1 MIYLLKNIRKRNI
14 IYFIFVICF
23 VILQVW
29 LELTLPEYTKALT
42 GAINSNTATM
52 DVVWKN
58 GGMMLLCAGGSMISA
73 LACGFCCAKVA
84 ADFAKTLREMLFHK
98 VNHFSTAD
106 INKFSVPSLITRT
119 TNDVVQ
125 LQMFVAMGTQMA
137 IKAPI
142 MAIWALTKISKTSV
156 AWTVSTG
163 VCIAIIVVTVLLVF
177 LLCFPKFKKIQKL
190 TDDLN
195 DATRENVSGVRVIRA
210 FNAEQFQNKKFDEV
224 NSNVTNTNLFTS
236 RIMGLMTPIM
246 TICMNGLTLAIYWI
260 GSNLI
265 NNSVD
270 DNIFVQIENRLDI
283 YSNMVVFSSYA
294 LQVVMSFMMLIMIFI
309 LMPRVLVSANR
320 IKEVL
325 KTEILIKDGNMDI
338 ATNEKGHIEFKNVS
352 FSYSDGEN
360 VAVSDIS
367 FEAKPG
373 QTIAFIGATGSG
385 KTTIMNLLNRF
396 YEATSGEILLN
407 GINIKDYKLEDL
419 RDRISIA
426 SQKAILFKGDIKSNI
441 TYGCDEQIDDNDPR
455 LEKAIRISKADF
467 VYDLKDGI
475 HSEVSQGGTNFS
487 GGKKQRLSIARAVF
501 KKSEVVVFDDTF
513 SALDYKTDMLVR
525 KAVSEELKDSTIIIV
540 AQRIGTIKNAQAI
553 VLLDDG
559 KISDIGTH
567 EELLK
572 RSKLYQDIALS
583 QLSKEE
589 L

>member
-1 MIYLLKNIRKRNI
+1 M
-14 IYFIFVICF
+14 
-23 VILQVW
+23 
-29 LELTLPEYTKALT
+29 
-42 GAINSNTATM
+42 
-52 DVVWKN
+52 
-58 GGMMLLCAGGSMISA
+58 
-73 LACGFCCAKVA
+73 
-84 ADFAKTLREMLFHK
+84 
-98 VNHFSTAD
+98 
-106 INKFSVPSLITRT
+106 
-119 TNDVVQ
+119 
-125 LQMFVAMGTQMA
+125 
-137 IKAPI
+137 
-142 MAIWALTKISKTSV
+142 
-156 AWTVSTG
+156 
-163 VCIAIIVVTVLLVF
+163 
-177 LLCFPKFKKIQKL
+177 
-190 TDDLN
+190 
-195 DATRENVSGVRVIRA
+195 
-210 FNAEQFQNKKFDEV
+210 
-224 NSNVTNTNLFTS
+224 
-236 RIMGLMTPIM
+236 
-246 TICMNGLTLAIYWI
+246 
-260 GSNLI
+260 I

-419 RDRISIA
+419 RNRISIA

-487 GGKKQRLSIARAVF
+487 GGQKQRISIARAVF

>member
-1 MIYLLKNIRKRNI
+1 
-14 IYFIFVICF
+14 
-23 VILQVW
+23 
-29 LELTLPEYTKALT
+29 
-42 GAINSNTATM
+42 
-52 DVVWKN
+52 
-58 GGMMLLCAGGSMISA
+58 
-73 LACGFCCAKVA
+73 
-84 ADFAKTLREMLFHK
+84 
-98 VNHFSTAD
+98 
-106 INKFSVPSLITRT
+106 
-119 TNDVVQ
+119 
-125 LQMFVAMGTQMA
+125 MGTQMA

-419 RDRISIA
+419 RNRISIA

-487 GGKKQRLSIARAVF
+487 GGQKQRISIARAVF